1 MKAVPRH
8 LELQDELMC
17 SPVLSTSH
25 LTHHAKT
32 TPPIGVWS
40 AKKATGI
47 KPQPK
52 LPATA
57 CHCNGFYLQT
67 TSPAGYL
74 LPGCKKKKQNTKPS
88 VSQSSSE
95 TQVQHLLKQAI
106 SQKKIVYE

>member
-1 MKAVPRH
+1 MKAVPRY
-8 LELQDELMC
+8 LELQYELMC
-17 SPVLSTSH
+17 SPVLSKSH

-47 KPQPK
+47 QPQPK

-57 CHCNGFYLQT
+57 CHCKGFYLQT

-74 LPGCKKKKQNTKPS
+74 LPGCKEKKPS

-106 SQKKIVYE
+106 SQKKKYE